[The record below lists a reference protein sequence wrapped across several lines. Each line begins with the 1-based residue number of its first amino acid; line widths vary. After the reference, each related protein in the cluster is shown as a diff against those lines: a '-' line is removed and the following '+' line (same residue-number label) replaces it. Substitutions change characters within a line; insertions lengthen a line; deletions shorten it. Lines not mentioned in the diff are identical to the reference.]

1 MSRPADAVQ
10 EYDTAA
16 KVVIQRF
23 LFRSVC
29 SHSRRD
35 QKNEWIIMS
44 QYVFKLSSFRIN
56 YLATDKSNSLG
67 KMEVLTK
74 AKIYHDRFDYH
85 LSERMNKYALFLQ
98 LCSNKWATFNRY
110 RDREIY
116 QMRTY
121 NIHYKDSIH
130 PD

>member
-23 LFRSVC
+23 LFGSVC

-44 QYVFKLSSFRIN
+44 QYVFKLARSESIIWLQIN
-56 YLATDKSNSLG
+56 Q
-67 KMEVLTK
+67 
-74 AKIYHDRFDYH
+74 I
-85 LSERMNKYALFLQ
+85 
-98 LCSNKWATFNRY
+98 
-110 RDREIY
+110 
-116 QMRTY
+116 
-121 NIHYKDSIH
+121 
-130 PD
+130 P